1 IFGIPNVTVRD
12 VTERPE
18 TVEAGSNIISGAD
31 TSSILEALEL
41 ALSQPSEWIPPREYL
56 VPNVSQTVSKIV
68 LGRLSLRIHR

>member
-18 TVEAGSNIISGAD
+18 TIEAGSNIISGAD
-31 TSSILEALEL
+31 TSSILGALEL

-56 VPNVSQTVSKIV
+56 VTNVSQTVSKIV